1 VKNQAWL
8 IAQAPEIF
16 RNHPPALL
24 VLAGGCTNEAYGQS
38 LDRQARELGIS
49 HRVLITGGLPP
60 GDPRLIGL
68 FQEARAVLL
77 PSVSETFGVV
87 LLEAWAAGS
96 AVISS
101 RTSGAS
107 ALIRDGENGWL
118 FDLSDPG
125 AFHRTLKL
133 TLLEPGLGARL
144 AESGRQLVI
153 NEYDVMSVGRRVK
166 QLYQELIEAKHAL
179 RHSS

>member
-1 VKNQAWL
+1 L
-8 IAQAPEIF
+8 INQAPEIF
-16 RNHPPALL
+16 KNHPDAVL
-24 VLAGGCTNEAYGQS
+24 VLAGGCTNEAYGQA
-38 LDRQARELGIS
+38 LEAQILKLGLGDRV
-49 HRVLITGGLPP
+49 VLTGGLSP

-77 PSVSETFGVV
+77 PSLSETFGVV

-96 AVISS
+96 TVISS

-118 FDLSDPG
+118 FELSDPP
-125 AFHRTLKL
+125 AFHRAVNQTLRDP
-133 TLLEPGLGARL
+133 EERDRL
-144 AESGRQLVI
+144 AESGRQLVSR
-153 NEYDVMSVGRRVK
+153 EYDVQCVGRKVK

-179 RHSS
+179 RYSS